1 MTSIVDNTN
10 LPAHVPEIL
19 AKRPEDRTPIEQA
32 VLDAYNKK
40 LGPSGAEKVGEVAG
54 YEADIPSKGQNK
66 VCLRTGSSTACE
78 QGSGGRQCAICNRS
92 GKL

>member
-10 LPAHVPEIL
+10 LPAHVPGIL

-32 VLDAYNKK
+32 VLDAYDKK

-54 YEADIPSKGQNK
+54 YEADMPNKGQNK
-66 VCLRTGSSTACE
+66 VCFRTGSSTSCK
-78 QGSGGRQCAICNRS
+78 QGNGGQKCAICNRP